1 MAPSKRPRRGWAW
14 CASCPTRSPRNWPRA
29 SSRWCWP
36 GTRRRRCRSTCCT
49 AKANTARRKCGPSS
63 ICWPTPCAPTAI
75 CIRDERTAPGQ
86 RSMKLTP
93 DLLERWLRGWSGA
106 RGLPAPVWRGGG
118 LMVEVGWPDQVRR
131 HVFLDAGPALQ
142 ACAGAVREAHVHVKA
157 AVEPAVLLRALPSAW
172 TLDARRSLMAAP
184 RPLAP
189 QPLPAGYHATGRL
202 HLQQGCAV
210 FDRIETDPAHR
221 RRGLARAV
229 MGLLDRGAVEAGA
242 QERLLVASEQGRAL
256 YLALGWQ
263 VLAPYATAISPQI
276 PATVY

>member
-1 MAPSKRPRRGWAW
+1 
-14 CASCPTRSPRNWPRA
+14 
-29 SSRWCWP
+29 
-36 GTRRRRCRSTCCT
+36 
-49 AKANTARRKCGPSS
+49 
-63 ICWPTPCAPTAI
+63 
-75 CIRDERTAPGQ
+75 
-86 RSMKLTP
+86 
-93 DLLERWLRGWSGA
+93 
-106 RGLPAPVWRGGG
+106 
-118 LMVEVGWPDQVRR
+118 
-131 HVFLDAGPALQ
+131 LQ

-157 AVEPAVLLRALPSAW
+157 AVEPAVLLRALPPGW
-172 TLDARRSLMAAP
+172 TLDAPRSLMAAT

-189 QPLPAGYHATGRL
+189 QPLPAGYHAIDAIEHGTRVLHLLDEHGSSAATGRL

-263 VLAPYATAISPQI
+263 VLAPYATAISPQT